1 MSVETAVLETIP
13 LFAGLQA
20 DDRARIAA
28 AADEVPVEA
37 GSAIVEGRDFAY
49 HFYAI
54 VEGTADVL
62 HDGRLLATLGQ
73 GDFFGEIGM
82 LVTGRRTASVVARE
96 PMRLVALFDQPFRR
110 LEAEIPQF
118 SLQLRAA
125 VGERGWSQIR

>member
-1 MSVETAVLETIP
+1 MTVETAVLETIP
-13 LFAGLQA
+13 LFAGLPRE
-20 DDRARIAA
+20 DRERVAL
-28 AADEVPVEA
+28 AADEVSLDA
-37 GSAIVEGRDFAY
+37 GSAIIEGRDFAY

-62 HDGRLLATLGQ
+62 HDGRTLATLGQ

-110 LEAEIPQF
+110 LEAEIPQL
-118 SLQLRAA
+118 SVQLRAA